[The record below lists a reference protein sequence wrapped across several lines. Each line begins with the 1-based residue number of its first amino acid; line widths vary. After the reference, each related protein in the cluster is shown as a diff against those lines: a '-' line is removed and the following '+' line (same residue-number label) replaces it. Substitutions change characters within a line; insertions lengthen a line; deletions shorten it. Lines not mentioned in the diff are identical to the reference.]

1 MSHPQQFCYLRPIRN
16 LKFLSQKTIKGVTS
30 NHSVTPPPPPPALFI
45 GGLEILK
52 NLGFPVKDF
61 LGKILTASHYL

>member
-30 NHSVTPPPPPPALFI
+30 NHSVTPPLFI